1 MATTSGKATSK
12 SKFTNLDENIVEV
25 DWESD
30 TELMDEDSTSESSC
44 DSSEEEMFLE
54 GEDPL
59 LDR

>member
-12 SKFTNLDENIVEV
+12 FTHLDENIAEM

-30 TELMDEDSTSESSC
+30 IELMDEDSMSEYSF

-59 LDR
+59 LDQ